1 MPRRRALKRQ
11 QYRRSLWVRLMARL
25 WLASMR
31 IRIARLLLWLLKTL
45 KL

>member
-1 MPRRRALKRQ
+1 MPVG
-11 QYRRSLWVRLMARL
+11 LWIRLMARL

-31 IRIARLLLWLLKTL
+31 IRIARLLVWLVKML

>member
-1 MPRRRALKRQ
+1 MTAPTKMPVG
-11 QYRRSLWVRLMARL
+11 LWVRLMARL

-31 IRIARLLLWLLKTL
+31 LRIARLLIWIVKTL